1 MPPCPGFIPVRHQF
15 NIPVYYSR
23 AVGRGTFDGTAAR
36 KSMYSVR
43 QRSVFAQRQINERTP
58 VLVLHCRPLSFS
70 VWHLSSLVHAVQLG
84 AHLALIFLCE
94 VFFPIFWLLITKYSL
109 NFHTDI
115 HHIGRKRRGFWIEL
129 WFLNQAKRSW
139 ILMSCYDF
147 LNDHKMAWIAYSAVF
162 TVDVLSGPRMR
173 ISLRISWNLCLHQVG
188 TFVTGISIA
197 CWNMSLLCV
206 CGKLIFCGHYVVA
219 NNITLCFRYWPISSF
234 QLKTCVPR
242 RIKGCALEDCRP
254 WDLD

>member
-1 MPPCPGFIPVRHQF
+1 MYSGTFLTGNLILYLQCRITCLHYSIRILIIRDTVVRRTRMPPCPGFIPVRHQF

-115 HHIGRKRRGFWIEL
+115 DHIGRKRRGF
-129 WFLNQAKRSW
+129 
-139 ILMSCYDF
+139 
-147 LNDHKMAWIAYSAVF
+147 
-162 TVDVLSGPRMR
+162 
-173 ISLRISWNLCLHQVG
+173 
-188 TFVTGISIA
+188 
-197 CWNMSLLCV
+197 
-206 CGKLIFCGHYVVA
+206 
-219 NNITLCFRYWPISSF
+219 
-234 QLKTCVPR
+234 
-242 RIKGCALEDCRP
+242 
-254 WDLD
+254 